1 MTGNDDGRKLR
12 TQKVCGTE
20 RMFRDREIT
29 AEHCE
34 RVRARVGSLQ
44 PIKAAGQP

>member
-1 MTGNDDGRKLR
+1 MTGNDDGCKLR
-12 TQKVCGTE
+12 TQKVCGTD

-34 RVRARVGSLQ
+34 PVRARLGRLQ
-44 PIKAAGQP
+44 PIKVAGQP